1 MKTGNLL
8 DKETA
13 GVNQI
18 LPHKHKWA
26 WELYEQAI
34 KNNWVPTEVPMV
46 KDVQNWKN
54 LKSDLSEDERLVIK
68 RCLGFFAGSESLVA
82 NNLMALAKFVTDPE
96 CRQYMARQMYEECLH
111 NHTIVYIC
119 DSLSLDIKEV
129 YEAYRSVPSI
139 KEKDEFLMSVTSDLN
154 RQGFSTQNLE
164 GKKELIKAA
173 FTYWIICEGT
183 FFFSGFAMLLA
194 LSDKI
199 PGIAEQIQYTLRDES
214 LHIKF
219 GTNLLNKLKEQYPSA
234 WTKSLEKELTDI
246 MKKAVELEIKYAE
259 DVLPRGIL
267 GLNSSMFVSYM
278 QFIANRR
285 LEALNMEFRYE
296 SDTNPFPW
304 LSEIIDLKK
313 QKNFFET
320 RVIDYQDDSALE
332 DDF

>member
-1 MKTGNLL
+1 
-8 DKETA
+8 
-13 GVNQI
+13 
-18 LPHKHKWA
+18 
-26 WELYEQAI
+26 
-34 KNNWVPTEVPMV
+34 
-46 KDVQNWKN
+46 
-54 LKSDLSEDERLVIK
+54 
-68 RCLGFFAGSESLVA
+68 
-82 NNLMALAKFVTDPE
+82 
-96 CRQYMARQMYEECLH
+96 
-111 NHTIVYIC
+111 
-119 DSLSLDIKEV
+119 
-129 YEAYRSVPSI
+129 
-139 KEKDEFLMSVTSDLN
+139 
-154 RQGFSTQNLE
+154 
-164 GKKELIKAA
+164 
-173 FTYWIICEGT
+173 
-183 FFFSGFAMLLA
+183 MLLA

-267 GLNSSMFVSYM
+267 GLNSTMFVSYM

-285 LEALNMEFRYE
+285 LEALGMEFRYE
-296 SDTNPFPW
+296 SDANPFPW

-320 RVIDYQDDSALE
+320 RVIDYQDQSALE

>member
-1 MKTGNLL
+1 
-8 DKETA
+8 
-13 GVNQI
+13 
-18 LPHKHKWA
+18 
-26 WELYEQAI
+26 
-34 KNNWVPTEVPMV
+34 
-46 KDVQNWKN
+46 
-54 LKSDLSEDERLVIK
+54 
-68 RCLGFFAGSESLVA
+68 
-82 NNLMALAKFVTDPE
+82 
-96 CRQYMARQMYEECLH
+96 MARQMYEECLH

-267 GLNSSMFVSYM
+267 GLNSTMFVSYM

-285 LEALNMEFRYE
+285 LEALGMEFRYE
-296 SDTNPFPW
+296 SDANPFPW

-320 RVIDYQDDSALE
+320 RVIDYQDQSALE